1 MNAANT
7 SLNISAGRDS
17 SDSANTSKSIYE
29 KVRHE
34 ILAGR
39 LKANERLKIS
49 ELAKRYGS
57 STNPVREALQQL
69 RGEGLVLFVANQG
82 ARVRAIDMDF
92 VRDVSEV
99 GLQLEPYL
107 VRWFV
112 ETATQDDIDA
122 LEAIQTEI
130 ETLNF
135 TDKEKHSIL
144 NEEFHQRM
152 YVSHYNRVAYK
163 LWKQHREILSSI
175 STRIPIAIGRRE
187 AILNEHRQ
195 IIEAIRSQDPGKT
208 AKVLYAH
215 IEDASRHLVDQLRI
229 EENRNA
235 SD

>member
-1 MNAANT
+1 MTGTT
-7 SLNISAGRDS
+7 SLKISASGESAAS
-17 SDSANTSKSIYE
+17 SESIYE
-29 KVRHE
+29 QVRHE
-34 ILAGR
+34 ILSGQ

-99 GLQLEPYL
+99 GQQLEPYL

-122 LEAIQTEI
+122 LEDIQNEI
-130 ETLNF
+130 EALNF
-135 TDKEKHSIL
+135 ANKEQHSFLNDK
-144 NEEFHQRM
+144 FHHHM
-152 YVSHYNRVAYK
+152 YANHYNRVAYK

-187 AILNEHRQ
+187 SILKEHRQ
-195 IIEAIRSQDPGKT
+195 IIEAIRSQDPNKT
-208 AKVLYAH
+208 AKVLYSH
-215 IEDASRHLVDQLRI
+215 IEDAGRHLVDQLRI
-229 EENRNA
+229 EENRNTRQ
-235 SD
+235 

>member
-1 MNAANT
+1 MKTGTT
-7 SLNISAGRDS
+7 SLKISANGEQAS
-17 SDSANTSKSIYE
+17 SSESIYE

-34 ILAGR
+34 ILSGQ

-69 RGEGLVLFVANQG
+69 RGEGLVLFIANQG

-99 GLQLEPYL
+99 GQQLEPYL

-112 ETATQDDIDA
+112 ETATQEDIQA
-122 LEAIQTEI
+122 LEDIQTQI
-130 ETLNF
+130 EELNF
-135 TDKEKHSIL
+135 ADKERHSIL
-144 NEEFHQRM
+144 NEEFHQHM
-152 YVSHYNRVAYK
+152 YANHYNRLAYK

-175 STRIPIAIGRRE
+175 STRIPIAIGRQD
-187 AILNEHRQ
+187 AIIKEHRQ
-195 IIEAIRSQDPGKT
+195 IIEAIRNQDANKT

-215 IEDASRHLVDQLRI
+215 IEDAGQHLVDQLRI
-229 EENRNA
+229 EENRNND
-235 SD
+235 S